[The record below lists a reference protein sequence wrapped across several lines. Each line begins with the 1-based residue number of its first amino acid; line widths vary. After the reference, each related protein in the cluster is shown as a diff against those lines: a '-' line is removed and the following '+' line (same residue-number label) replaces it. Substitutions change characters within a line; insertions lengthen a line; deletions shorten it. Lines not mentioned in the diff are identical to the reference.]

1 MNIKITLSI
10 FLSILINMGALAQT
24 SAGIYKFKWRV
35 DNRLVNNFIVN
46 NAGGNDLRIPTLLY
60 DSVMR
65 RVNQL
70 VSQEMQCSTRLLYP
84 LNDKGKELQTASTSS
99 QVGGLPR
106 GSKRRAM
113 RTEYLDFYVKFKI
126 IAGVNKTMTI
136 GGTTANY
143 SRLKPYVK
151 VKMRVYGIDKR
162 IKRSKQSRQGGFN
175 SIGSFEFNMGGT
187 TVTNTNA
194 LPIEQVL
201 DMIFKGLTR
210 FESKI

>member
-1 MNIKITLSI
+1 MKTKITFLFFSL
-10 FLSILINMGALAQT
+10 FLSLVSFSQST
-24 SAGIYKFKWRV
+24 AGIYKFRWRV
-35 DNRLVNNFIVN
+35 DNRLTNNFVVNNN
-46 NAGGNDLRIPTLLY
+46 GGNQLMIPTALY

-70 VSQEMQCSTRLLYP
+70 VSQEMQCETRLLYP
-84 LNDKGKELQTASTSS
+84 LNKNGKELKTFSSSS

-106 GSKRRAM
+106 GTKRKAM
-113 RTEYLDFYVKFKI
+113 RTEYLDYYVKFKI
-126 IAGVNKTMTI
+126 IVGVNKTMTV
-136 GGTTANY
+136 GATGANY

-162 IKRSKQSRQGGFN
+162 MKRSKQSRQGGFN

-187 TVTNTNA
+187 TVTTSNA
-194 LPIEQVL
+194 LPIEQVM